1 VISQTHFLCLLSDET
16 TDKDIEMINVTKSYL
31 GDKNKFLGY
40 VDSIYA
46 SGWLTNHGPLVTELE
61 ERLRDYLGVR
71 NIILTNNGTLALQ
84 IAYRALN
91 LSGSAV
97 TTPFSF
103 VATTSSLQWEGVRP
117 IFADIDKATWNLD
130 PKAIEARIEAD
141 TQAIVAT
148 HVFGNACD
156 VEAIAQVAQRHRLK
170 VIYDGA
176 HAFSVRYKDQSV
188 FNWGDISTLSFH
200 ATKLFHTI
208 EGGAIVTNDDALAE
222 RIRLLCNFGIVD
234 TDIIDGIGINAKLN
248 EFAAAMG
255 LCILDEMALILEQR
269 EEIASRYEQQL
280 GDHFDLQHQQPYSQ
294 SNHSYFPIALTDE
307 NQLLQCR
314 AALKNKGINPRRYF
328 YPSLDTLS
336 YVQPQIPQTESRALS
351 RRVLCLPIY
360 PGLPRHIQNTVIE
373 TLLNQSSQGSRLA
386 TERIWPQVAASL
398 LLEDRLSPPAPAYKR
413 IY

>member
-1 VISQTHFLCLLSDET
+1 
-16 TDKDIEMINVTKSYL
+16 MINVTQSYL
-31 GDKNKFLGY
+31 GNKAKFMGY

-61 ERLRDYLGVR
+61 DRLRDYLGVR

-91 LSGSAV
+91 LTGSAI

-103 VATTSSLQWEGVRP
+103 VATTSSLQWEGIRP
-117 IFADIDKATWNLD
+117 VFADIDKHTWNLD
-130 PKAIEARIEAD
+130 PKAIESRIEAD
-141 TQAIVAT
+141 TSAIVAT

-156 VEAIAQVAQRHRLK
+156 VDEIARIGARHRLK
-170 VIYDGA
+170 VVYDGA
-176 HAFSVRYKDQSV
+176 HAFSVRYRDRSV
-188 FNWGDISTLSFH
+188 FNWGDVSTLSFH

-208 EGGAIVTNDDALAE
+208 EGGAIVTDDDALAA

-255 LCILDEMALILEQR
+255 LCILDDMALILEQR
-269 EEIASRYEQQL
+269 EAIASRYEQAL
-280 GDHFDLQHQQPYSQ
+280 GDHFDLQQQQPHSQ
-294 SNHSYFPIALTDE
+294 RNYSYFPIALASED
-307 NQLLQCR
+307 QLLCCR
-314 AALKNKGINPRRYF
+314 SALNTRGINPRRYF
-328 YPSLDTLS
+328 YPSLDTLG
-336 YVQPQIPQTESRALS
+336 YLQPQTPQIQSRSLS

-360 PGLPRHIQNTVIE
+360 PGLPRHVQENVIQ
-373 TLLNQSSQGSRLA
+373 TLLSEATARSQPPKEHVWA
-386 TERIWPQVAASL
+386 PVAVGGAPGPRFSL
-398 LLEDRLSPPAPAYKR
+398 SDPACKR

>member
-1 VISQTHFLCLLSDET
+1 
-16 TDKDIEMINVTKSYL
+16 MINVTQSYL
-31 GDKNKFLGY
+31 GNKARFLRY

-91 LSGSAV
+91 LTGSAI

-103 VATTSSLQWEGVRP
+103 VATTSSLQWEGIRP

-130 PKAIEARIEAD
+130 PNAIEARIDSD

-148 HVFGNACD
+148 HVFGNPCE
-156 VEAIAQVAQRHRLK
+156 VEEIARIAARHRLK
-170 VIYDGA
+170 VVYDGA
-176 HAFSVRYKDQSV
+176 HAFSVRYRDRSV

-208 EGGAIVTNDDALAE
+208 EGGAIVTDDDDLAA

-234 TDIIDGIGINAKLN
+234 TDLIDGIGINAKLN

-255 LCILDEMALILEQR
+255 LCILDDMPLILEQR
-269 EEIASRYEQQL
+269 AEIAWRYELAL
-280 GDHFDLQHQQPYSQ
+280 GDHLDLQQPQ
-294 SNHSYFPIALTDE
+294 LHAQRNHSYFPVALAGED
-307 NQLLQCR
+307 QLLRCR
-314 AALKNKGINPRRYF
+314 SALNAKGINPRRYF
-328 YPSLDTLS
+328 YPSLDTLA
-336 YVQPQIPQTESRALS
+336 YLQPQTPQLQSRALS

-360 PGLPRHIQNTVIE
+360 PGLARHVQTRVIQTVLSEVAGCSTEEAGRLWPPTPWSKPR
-373 TLLNQSSQGSRLA
+373 SA
-386 TERIWPQVAASL
+386 
-398 LLEDRLSPPAPAYKR
+398 
-413 IY
+413 

>member
-1 VISQTHFLCLLSDET
+1 LHRRSLLLHLLSDVS
-16 TDKDIEMINVTKSYL
+16 TDKDIEMINVTQSYM
-31 GDKNKFLGY
+31 GNKAKFLGY

-46 SGWLTNHGPLVTELE
+46 SGWLTNHGPLVAELE
-61 ERLRDYLGVR
+61 DRLREYLGVR

-91 LSGSAV
+91 LCGSAI

-103 VATTSSLQWEGVRP
+103 VATTSSLQWEGLRP

-130 PKAIEARIEAD
+130 PKTIEARIEAD

-156 VEAIAQVAQRHRLK
+156 VEQISQVAQRHQLK

-188 FNWGDISTLSFH
+188 YNWGDISTLSFH

-208 EGGAIVTNDDALAE
+208 EGGAIVTNDDTLAA
-222 RIRLLCNFGIVD
+222 RVRLLCNFGIVD
-234 TDIIDGIGINAKLN
+234 TDVIEGIGINAKLN

-255 LCILDEMALILEQR
+255 LCILDDMALILEQR

-280 GDHFDLQHQQPYSQ
+280 GDHFDLQRQQPHSQ
-294 SNHSYFPIALTDE
+294 RNHSYFPIALANED
-307 NQLLQCR
+307 QLLNCR
-314 AALKNKGINPRRYF
+314 AALKDRSINPRRYF
-328 YPSLDTLS
+328 YPSLDTLN
-336 YVQPQIPQTESRALS
+336 YLQPQPAQIESRALS

-360 PGLPRHIQNTVIE
+360 PGLPRHAQNTVIQ
-373 TLLNQSSQGSRLA
+373 TLLNETAKGCQLQSRRFRPRLSVSRL
-386 TERIWPQVAASL
+386 L
-398 LLEDRLSPPAPAYKR
+398 DDRLSPSASV
-413 IY
+413 

>member
-1 VISQTHFLCLLSDET
+1 
-16 TDKDIEMINVTKSYL
+16 MINVTKSYL
-31 GDKNKFLGY
+31 GNKTKFLGY

-91 LSGSAV
+91 LSGSAI

-103 VATTSSLQWEGVRP
+103 VATTSSLQWEGIRP
-117 IFADIDKATWNLD
+117 IFADIDKASWNLD
-130 PKAIEARIEAD
+130 PAAIEAMIADD

-156 VEAIAQVAQRHRLK
+156 VEGIGHVAERHGLK

-176 HAFSVRYKDQSV
+176 HAFSVRYKDRSV
-188 FNWGDISTLSFH
+188 LRWGDVSTLSFH

-208 EGGAIVTNDDALAE
+208 EGGAIVTDDDELAA

-255 LCILDEMALILEQR
+255 LCILDDMALILEQR
-269 EEIASRYEQQL
+269 EEIAWYYETHL
-280 GDHFDLQHQQPYSQ
+280 SEHFDLQQQQPHSQ
-294 SNHSYFPIALTDE
+294 RNHSYFPIALANEDE
-307 NQLLQCR
+307 LLRCR
-314 AALKNKGINPRRYF
+314 TALNTKGINPRRYF
-328 YPSLDTLS
+328 YPSLDTLG
-336 YVQPQIPQTESRALS
+336 YLQPQPPQIQSRALS

-360 PGLPRHIQNTVIE
+360 PGLPRHVQNSVIQ
-373 TLLNQSSQGSRLA
+373 TLLGERFRYSQPQ
-386 TERIWPQVAASL
+386 TERYWPQVHATDWM
-398 LLEDRLSPPAPAYKR
+398 EHRLSLPDPECKR
-413 IY
+413 II

>member
-1 VISQTHFLCLLSDET
+1 M
-16 TDKDIEMINVTKSYL
+16 TDKDIEMINATKSYL
-31 GDKNKFLGY
+31 GNKTKFLGY
-40 VDSIYA
+40 VDSIYT

-61 ERLRDYLGVR
+61 QRLSDYLGVR

-91 LSGSAV
+91 LTGSAI

-103 VATTSSLQWEGVRP
+103 VATTSSLQWEGIRP
-117 IFADIDKATWNLD
+117 VFSDIDPATWNLD
-130 PKAIEARIEAD
+130 AKLIESNIRAD

-156 VEAIAQVAQRHRLK
+156 VEEIGQVAQRHGLK

-176 HAFSVRYKDQSV
+176 HAFSVRYKDRSV
-188 FNWGDISTLSFH
+188 FNHGDISTLSFH

-208 EGGAIVTNDDALAE
+208 EGGAIVTNDDALAA

-234 TDIIDGIGINAKLN
+234 TDVIDGIGINAKLN

-255 LCILDEMALILEQR
+255 LCILDDIALILEQR

-280 GDHFDLQHQQPYSQ
+280 GDHFDLQRQQPHSQ
-294 SNHSYFPIALTDE
+294 RNHSYFPIALRDE
-307 NQLLQCR
+307 EQLLRCR
-314 AALKNKGINPRRYF
+314 SALNHEGINPRRYF

-336 YVQPQIPQTESRALS
+336 YVQPQPAQVESRRLS

-360 PGLPRHIQNTVIE
+360 PGLPRHVQNRVIE
-373 TLLNQSSQGSRLA
+373 TLLIEARRSSLKLSEGF
-386 TERIWPQVAASL
+386 WPAVSAGG
-398 LLEDRLSPPAPAYKR
+398 LLEGHPSLRAPLCKR
-413 IY
+413 MN